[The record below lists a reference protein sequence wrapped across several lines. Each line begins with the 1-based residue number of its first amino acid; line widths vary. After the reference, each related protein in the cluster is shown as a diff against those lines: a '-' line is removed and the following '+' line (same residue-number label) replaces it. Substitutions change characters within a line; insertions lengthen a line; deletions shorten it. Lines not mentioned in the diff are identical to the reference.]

1 MPALAAA
8 AGVGRVVASHIST
21 SSPDVL
27 EDSLRYLRE
36 AYQPVA
42 NIPAAFERRC
52 IPPDCVVRRLH
63 MPNMRPPH
71 ALSDG
76 RLAALG
82 ATRGFTT
89 GCYGGPVTVA
99 EDLLCV
105 TVP

>member
-27 EDSLRYLRE
+27 ADSLRYLRE
-36 AYQPVA
+36 A
-42 NIPAAFERRC
+42 
-52 IPPDCVVRRLH
+52 
-63 MPNMRPPH
+63 
-71 ALSDG
+71 
-76 RLAALG
+76 
-82 ATRGFTT
+82 
-89 GCYGGPVTVA
+89 YGGPVTVA